1 MPNFN
6 IEITDAGIDLSA
18 ELEKI
23 EKIIIEKALLR
34 TKGSK
39 TKAAKLLNVTFD
51 SLRYRMEKLGVE

>member
-1 MPNFN
+1 
-6 IEITDAGIDLSA
+6 LSA